1 MLCNRYFN
9 IKSILVF
16 VVTLAAILENFVC
29 AIFIPSTG
37 AIAQSFQTSVQEA
50 ENIFIYYN
58 VGLFLSAPFYG
69 IIGILMGR
77 RPLMIL
83 GASFLLL
90 GCIIPL
96 FNVQL
101 NTFFL
106 ARFLQGFG
114 ACAAGA
120 VGWAAIQDIFD
131 LKKSAAIMSL
141 MGGVIMV
148 VPLFAPF
155 LGGYI
160 DNKYNWELI
169 IFITIGISFLYV
181 LIVFLFFPETK
192 GIQNS
197 QRKENFIS
205 HVFTQYLLALK
216 TKNFI
221 IPVLFFPCM
230 YLCEWAFI
238 SFFTFHYYNIDFP
251 NPKYLGFYFS
261 ILMIFYALGTII
273 SNRAL
278 KRKTI
283 DYVIRSSINLMLV
296 ISLARILFDF
306 LFEYNWAT
314 SLVFQSLFLVGSGM
328 LFGPSSSLALKS
340 LTEASIS
347 SSLRTTLL
355 MFGGA
360 IGSWLGNIICSFP
373 VYVFSILTLFFV
385 VVIKILSN
393 LTDRIGIPR

>member
-1 MLCNRYFN
+1 MKFLSCINVKN
-9 IKSILVF
+9 ILIF
-16 VVTLAAILENFVC
+16 IVTLAAILENFIC

-58 VGLFLSAPFYG
+58 IGLFLSAPIYG
-69 IIGILMGR
+69 IIGALMGR

-83 GASFLLL
+83 GAAFLLL

-96 FNVQL
+96 FNVHL
-101 NTFFL
+101 NTFFI

-141 MGGVIMV
+141 MGGVIMA
-148 VPLFAPF
+148 VPLVAPF

-160 DNKYNWELI
+160 DNRYSWKFI
-169 IFITIGISFLYV
+169 IFITMGISFLYF
-181 LIVFLFFPETK
+181 LIVYLFFPETK
-192 GIQNS
+192 ITQNS
-197 QRKENFIS
+197 QRKKNFIS
-205 HVFTQYLLALK
+205 HVFTQYFLALK

-221 IPVLFFPCM
+221 LPVLFFPCM

-238 SFFTFHYYNIDFP
+238 SFFTFNYYKNGFS
-251 NPKYLGFYFS
+251 NPKYLGLYFS
-261 ILMIFYALGTII
+261 ILMIFYALGTIF
-273 SNRAL
+273 SNRFL

-283 DYVIRSSINLMLV
+283 DYVIKSSINLMLV
-296 ISLARILFDF
+296 ISLVRILYDF
-306 LFEYNWAT
+306 LFEYNWAV

-355 MFGGA
+355 MLGGA
-360 IGSWLGNIICSFP
+360 IGSWLGNIICNFP
-373 VYVFSILTLFFV
+373 VYVFSVLTLFFV
-385 VVIKILSN
+385 VAIKILSN
-393 LTDRIGIPR
+393 LTSKSRMS

>member
-1 MLCNRYFN
+1 MLYNKYFN
-9 IKSILVF
+9 IKNILIF
-16 VVTLAAILENFVC
+16 VVTLSAILENFVC
-29 AIFIPSTG
+29 AIFIPSTR

-69 IIGILMGR
+69 IIGTQMGR

-96 FNVQL
+96 FDVQL
-101 NTFFL
+101 NIFFI

-141 MGGVIMV
+141 MGGVIMA
-148 VPLFAPF
+148 VPLVAPF
-155 LGGYI
+155 LGGYV
-160 DNKYNWELI
+160 DNRYNWKFI
-169 IFITIGISFLYV
+169 IFITIGITFLYF
-181 LIVFLFFPETK
+181 LIVYLFFPETK
-192 GIQNS
+192 ITQNN
-197 QRKENFIS
+197 QRKENLINY
-205 HVFTQYLLALK
+205 VFNQYLLAFK

-238 SFFTFHYYNIDFP
+238 SFFTFNYYKNEFS
-251 NPKYLGFYFS
+251 NPQYLGIYFS
-261 ILMIFYALGTII
+261 MLMIFYALGTII

-283 DYVIRSSINLMLV
+283 DYVIRSSINSMLM
-296 ISLARILFDF
+296 ISLVRISYDF
-306 LFEYNWAT
+306 LFEYSWVT

-355 MFGGA
+355 MLGGA
-360 IGSWLGNIICSFP
+360 IGSWLGKVICNFP
-373 VYVFSILTLFFV
+373 VYVFSTLTLLFV
-385 VVIKILSN
+385 VVVKILSN
-393 LTDRIGIPR
+393 LTNKK

>member
-1 MLCNRYFN
+1 MPYNRYFN
-9 IKSILVF
+9 VKNILVF
-16 VVTLAAILENFVC
+16 VVMLAAILENFVC

-69 IIGILMGR
+69 IIGTLIGR

-101 NTFFL
+101 NTFFI

-192 GIQNS
+192 TIQNS
-197 QRKENFIS
+197 QRKENFMS
-205 HVFTQYLLALK
+205 HIFTQYFLALK
-216 TKNFI
+216 TKDFI

-238 SFFTFHYYNIDFP
+238 SFFTFNYYKFGFS
-251 NPKYLGFYFS
+251 NPKYLGLYFS

-273 SNRAL
+273 SNRTL
-278 KRKTI
+278 KRKKI
-283 DYVIRSSINLMLV
+283 NYVIRSSINLMLI
-296 ISLARILFDF
+296 ISLVRVLFDF

-314 SLVFQSLFLVGSGM
+314 SLIFQSLFLVGSGM

-360 IGSWLGNIICSFP
+360 IGSLLGNVICNFP
-373 VYVFSILTLFFV
+373 VYVFSILILLFV
-385 VVIKILSN
+385 IIIKILSN
-393 LTDRIGIPR
+393 LTNKLKI